1 MRNRVK
7 KQKLD
12 TRLQKFGND
21 ARMTVGGL
29 SNMANSDNTRRRQL
43 RNAYYKFLTCS
54 TYWGA
59 GSEGS
64 DIRDSHIGATVHTF
78 LHNLS
83 GKGTNELDRSDL
95 CWILLCIVLCCQEK
109 KAVDAHASAHE
120 QAIASLVS
128 RLNTVLATDPWHLQ
142 R

>member
-1 MRNRVK
+1 MRTTSFLLVARIGELAPKGLTSV
-7 KQKLD
+7 LD
-12 TRLQKFGND
+12 NF
-21 ARMTVGGL
+21 
-29 SNMANSDNTRRRQL
+29 
-43 RNAYYKFLTCS
+43 
-54 TYWGA
+54 
-59 GSEGS
+59 